1 MGVVVCASAVTP
13 IEFEKYPCQ
22 FSIFFKKSVKY
33 LLDDHPDS
41 SLPHYLVGLQ
51 QRAFLLLFVKSGAS
65 RRVILYV
72 DCRRGRVG
80 MFDLDEAAG
89 V

>member
-1 MGVVVCASAVTP
+1 MAVCKRRQLNSRNILVNFT
-13 IEFEKYPCQ
+13 
-22 FSIFFKKSVKY
+22 FFKKSVKY

-51 QRAFLLLFVKSGAS
+51 RRAILLLFVKSGAS